1 MSDQEKQKLSV
12 ILSKIKHIGNVNYDG
27 KIFDNILNIFA
38 DLSLSEQRALLKNL
52 ITICF
57 IVQDQVLDNAANIA
71 VNKSQIQTNKENIKR
86 VETEI
91 EDIKTEL
98 LDIES
103 INKVE
108 LIKLKTWFVK
118 ATFVFL
124 FLGLIV
130 FLLFTAFIDGSEA
143 ISSMIKN
150 VFDVVKEIIG

>member
-1 MSDQEKQKLSV
+1 MSDQEQEKLSV
-12 ILSKIKHIGNVNYDG
+12 ILTKIKEIGNESYEG
-27 KIFDNILNIFA
+27 KVFDNILNIFA
-38 DLSLSEQRALLKNL
+38 DLTLAEQRALLKNL

-71 VNKSQIQTNKENIKR
+71 INKSQIQTNKQNIER
-86 VETEI
+86 VECDVDTL
-91 EDIKTEL
+91 KTEL
-98 LDIES
+98 SDIEA

-124 FLGLIV
+124 ILGFILFLG
-130 FLLFTAFIDGSEA
+130 FTAFIDGSSS

-150 VFDVVKEIIG
+150 IFDIVKEIIG